1 MARRAPAAYGMKA
14 AVSRWEAGICRSR
27 MLRDPDGA
35 ALEAALAELD
45 GEVCTELSL
54 DRWEEGGGCLT
65 VSGGPGV
72 FLVTGE
78 CDDGALLQLCRAGER
93 AAGNHEGRRA
103 RPERHG
109 AYLDEDPN
117 RAPEEAIWL
126 VCGGQGAYFPADELV
141 DAAAARWAV
150 RQFLAGFP
158 GGLGAPWRVE

>member
-1 MARRAPAAYGMKA
+1 MAYGMKA

-27 MLRDPDGA
+27 VLRDPDRA

-45 GEVCTELSL
+45 GDVCTELSL

-65 VSGGPGV
+65 ISGGPGV

-78 CDDGALLQLCRAGER
+78 RDDGALLQLCRAGER
-93 AAGNHEGRRA
+93 TANAAGYRA
-103 RPERHG
+103 RTGDRGARHP
-109 AYLDEDPN
+109 DEDPN
-117 RAPEEAIWL
+117 HVPEESVWL

-158 GGLGAPWRVE
+158 DGLGAPWRVE